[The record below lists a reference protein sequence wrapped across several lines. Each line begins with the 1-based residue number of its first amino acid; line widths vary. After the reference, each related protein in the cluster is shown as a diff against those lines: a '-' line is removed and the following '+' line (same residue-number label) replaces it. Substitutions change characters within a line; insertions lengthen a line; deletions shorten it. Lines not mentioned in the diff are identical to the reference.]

1 MNPATIISGALL
13 SQILMVA
20 ILFVGSSILSGAS
33 TRNAWWKGERVYRAV
48 WWELLVLLLVT
59 AGALVFTVTMSS
71 VWSPLFH
78 GTSFSGLSDQT
89 ALLVVFI
96 LDIVVVTRLV
106 YSTGGSVSSPFQ
118 PLFFF
123 IPTIALLLRESVLRI
138 VIYCVLISVAFLVLL
153 YQSAPP
159 PSERPGR
166 VKQAYGFVTVACLA
180 LTMLVGVLTRT

>member
-1 MNPATIISGALL
+1 MNPATIVSGALL
-13 SQILMVA
+13 SQILMAV
-20 ILFVGSSILSGAS
+20 ILFIGGGILSGAS
-33 TRNAWWKGERVYRAV
+33 SRNAWWKGERVYRAV

-59 AGALVFTVTMSS
+59 AGALVFTESMSS

-78 GTSFSGLSDQT
+78 GTSFSGLSDER
-89 ALLVVFI
+89 ALLIVFV
-96 LDIVVVTRLV
+96 LDIVVLTRLV

-138 VIYCVLISVAFLVLL
+138 VIYCLLISVSFLVLL

-180 LTMLVGVLTRT
+180 LTMLVGLLTRT